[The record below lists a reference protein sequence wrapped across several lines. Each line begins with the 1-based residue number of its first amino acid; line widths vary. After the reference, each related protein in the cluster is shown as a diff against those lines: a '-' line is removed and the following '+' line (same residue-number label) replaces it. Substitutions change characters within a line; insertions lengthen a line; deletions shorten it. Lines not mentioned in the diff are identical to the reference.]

1 MIRSMTGFA
10 ARSITMTGELGEKT
24 EVSVS
29 IKALNSRYFDTT
41 CKVHYAVAA
50 LEHTIIQKM
59 RSTLIRGHAYCTL
72 HITNPQAFRGAIEP
86 ARATIASYIRA
97 IQEIE
102 QLTGLHTPLSLA
114 DILQLPNVFIVAD
127 TQIDEKT
134 IETILALVD
143 ELLDTVNVMRIQ
155 EGNALNTDLLE
166 RLNIMRTEIDAIA
179 HEATVLIAH
188 QKHKIQEA
196 IAAAK
201 AVEGENT
208 HSSYKENL
216 FSSLDK
222 MDVHEEI
229 VRFKTHLDSLA
240 KHLNTKTPE
249 HGKRIDFTLQE
260 LGREINTI
268 ASKCASATISEHTIN
283 IKVEIEKAR
292 EQAQNIL

>member
-10 ARSITMTGELGEKT
+10 ARSITMSGELGEKT

-50 LEHTIIQKM
+50 LEHAIIQKI
-59 RSTLIRGHAYCTL
+59 RHALIRGHVYCTL

-86 ARATIASYIRA
+86 ARATIVSYIQSIR
-97 IQEIE
+97 EIE
-102 QLTGLHTPLSLA
+102 QLTGLHTPLTLA
-114 DILQLPNVFIVAD
+114 DILQLPNVFIMAD
-127 TQIDEKT
+127 TLIDEKT
-134 IETILALVD
+134 SNTILALVD
-143 ELLDTVNVMRIQ
+143 ELLETVNTMRIQ
-155 EGNALNTDLLE
+155 EGAALQKDLLE
-166 RLNIMRTEIDAIA
+166 RLRVMRSEIDAIA
-179 HEATVLIAH
+179 QEAAVLIKE
-188 QKHKIQEA
+188 QKKKIHELL
-196 IAAAK
+196 
-201 AVEGENT
+201 NT
-208 HSSYKENL
+208 LPAEDSPSLQGQKETL
-216 FSSLDK
+216 LLSLDK

-229 VRFKTHLDSLA
+229 VRFKTHLDNLA
-240 KHLNTKTPE
+240 KHLTTDMPE

-268 ASKCASATISEHTIN
+268 ASKCVSALISEHTIN

>member
-10 ARSITMTGELGEKT
+10 ARSITMAGELGEKT
-24 EVSVS
+24 EVSIS

-50 LEHTIIQKM
+50 LEHTIIQKI
-59 RSTLIRGHAYCTL
+59 RSTLIRGHVYCTL

-86 ARATIASYIRA
+86 ARATIVSYIEA
-97 IQEIE
+97 IREIE
-102 QLTGLHTPLSLA
+102 TLTGLHTPLTLS

-127 TQIDEKT
+127 TLIDEKT
-134 IETILALVD
+134 ASTIVALVD
-143 ELLDTVNVMRIQ
+143 ELLSTVNTMRIQ
-155 EGNALNTDLLE
+155 EGAALQKDLLE
-166 RLNIMRTEIDAIA
+166 RITVMRSEIDAIA
-179 HEATVLIAH
+179 QEATVLIAQ
-188 QKHKIQEA
+188 QKNKIQELLA
-196 IAAAK
+196 TTKPDDDSGAQGNKEALFIA
-201 AVEGENT
+201 
-208 HSSYKENL
+208 
-216 FSSLDK
+216 LDK

-229 VRFKTHLDSLA
+229 VRFKTHLDSLI
-240 KHLNTKTPE
+240 KHLKTDTPE

-268 ASKCASATISEHTIN
+268 ASKCVSARISEHTIN

>member
-10 ARSITMTGELGEKT
+10 ARSITMAGELGEKT

-50 LEHTIIQKM
+50 LEHGIIQKI
-59 RSTLIRGHAYCTL
+59 RSTLIRGHVYCTL

-86 ARATIASYIRA
+86 ARATIVSYIDA
-97 IQEIE
+97 IREIKE
-102 QLTGLHTPLSLA
+102 LTGLHTPLTLA
-114 DILQLPNVFIVAD
+114 DLLQLPNVFIVAD
-127 TQIDEKT
+127 TLIDEKT
-134 IETILALVD
+134 SNTILALVD
-143 ELLDTVNVMRIQ
+143 ELLSAVNSMRVQ
-155 EGNALNTDLLE
+155 EGAALQKDLLE
-166 RLNIMRTEIDAIA
+166 RITVMRTEIDAIA
-179 HEATVLIAH
+179 QEATILIGQ
-188 QKHKIQEA
+188 QKNKIQELLA
-196 IAAAK
+196 TAKPDDDSGAQSNKEALFIA
-201 AVEGENT
+201 
-208 HSSYKENL
+208 
-216 FSSLDK
+216 LDK

-229 VRFKTHLDSLA
+229 VRFKTHLDSLV
-240 KHLNTKTPE
+240 KHLKADTSE

-268 ASKCASATISEHTIN
+268 ASKCVSARISEHTIN